1 MIMIEIIKKKK
12 LKTNI
17 YYVNVN
23 LSGDMLKCHENVDAM
38 QKKVMVLNKT

>member
-1 MIMIEIIKKKK
+1 MRIINDNDRNYQKKKK

-38 QKKVMVLNKT
+38 QKK